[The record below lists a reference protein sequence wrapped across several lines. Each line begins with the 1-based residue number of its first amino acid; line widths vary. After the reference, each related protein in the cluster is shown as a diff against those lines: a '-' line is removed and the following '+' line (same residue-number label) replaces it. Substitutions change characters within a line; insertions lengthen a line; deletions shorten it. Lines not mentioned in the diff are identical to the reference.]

1 MKTWQTYLRDAA
13 IHALDEGTS
22 RMADTEKTIV
32 HRLAKEWRG
41 LKDDDKREI
50 IELAVAIGG
59 AVGIAATAF
68 RESGS
73 KKRKAKKMAKK
84 AGKKVLQKVA
94 AKSIGVDLKK
104 IKKK

>member
-1 MKTWQTYLRDAA
+1 MKTWQSYLRDAA

-22 RMADTEKTIV
+22 RLGDAGETVV

-41 LKDDDKREI
+41 LKDDEKHELIEI
-50 IELAVAIGG
+50 AVAIGG
-59 AVGIAATAF
+59 AVSLAAAAF

-73 KKRKAKKMAKK
+73 KKKKAKKVAKK
-84 AGKKVLQKVA
+84 AGKKVLKKVA
-94 AKSIGVDLKK
+94 AKTAGIDLKK